1 MDAEQDTKPDP
12 KLAADRVAVAEIR
25 RQIAAEPDPAKREIL
40 QDDIYSIA
48 MGYLDLGEDDE
59 AMG

>member
-1 MDAEQDTKPDP
+1 
-12 KLAADRVAVAEIR
+12 VAEIR